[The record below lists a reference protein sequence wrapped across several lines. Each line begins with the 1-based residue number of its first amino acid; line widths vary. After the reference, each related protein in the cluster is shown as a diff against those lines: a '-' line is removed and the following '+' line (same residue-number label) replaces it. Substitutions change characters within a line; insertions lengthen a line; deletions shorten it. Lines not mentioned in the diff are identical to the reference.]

1 MEASY
6 ILELSKVS
14 KSFPGV
20 KALKSVDLKIREGSV
35 HALMGENG
43 AGKST
48 LMKILYGIY
57 EKDQGEIVFKGKPYQ
72 AGSPIEAI
80 RSGISMIPQ
89 EISPVPNLDV
99 ASNVFLG
106 KEILSG
112 GILQL
117 VNKKKIHSATV
128 ELFENL
134 NIRIDPSLMMN
145 QISIANAQ
153 LVAIATAVSGNA
165 DLIIM
170 DEPTSALTETEV
182 EHLFRIIRDLKENRN
197 IAIIYITHKLDE
209 VFEICEDVSVLRDGE
224 FIGSNPVSSMNKSQL
239 IQMMVGRS
247 MEDFFHKETAEIGE
261 TLLSVKN
268 LTLEGKYKDVCF
280 DLRRGEV
287 LGIAGLMGAGRT
299 EVMESLFGFHP
310 PDSGELWIRGEK
322 VEVHTPKDAISH
334 GLGFVTEDRKLT
346 GIFQELSVKDNMIM
360 PDVSNYLSGGLLNF
374 KQIREYCQKQRESLQ
389 IKTPSLDQLIK
400 NLSGGNQQK
409 VLISRWLLMEPEILI
424 LDEPTR
430 GIDVGAKAEIHRLI
444 GELAKMNKAIIMVS
458 SEMPEILSM
467 SDRIIV
473 MHEGTCTGELL
484 RGEATQEKVLQ
495 LATGETLSSYE
506 EKND

>member
-1 MEASY
+1 
-6 ILELSKVS
+6 
-14 KSFPGV
+14 
-20 KALKSVDLKIREGSV
+20 
-35 HALMGENG
+35 
-43 AGKST
+43 
-48 LMKILYGIY
+48 
-57 EKDQGEIVFKGKPYQ
+57 
-72 AGSPIEAI
+72 
-80 RSGISMIPQ
+80 
-89 EISPVPNLDV
+89 
-99 ASNVFLG
+99 
-106 KEILSG
+106 
-112 GILQL
+112 
-117 VNKKKIHSATV
+117 
-128 ELFENL
+128 
-134 NIRIDPSLMMN
+134 MMN

-409 VLISRWLLMEPEILI
+409 STHFSVVT
-424 LDEPTR
+424 D
-430 GIDVGAKAEIHRLI
+430 
-444 GELAKMNKAIIMVS
+444 
-458 SEMPEILSM
+458 
-467 SDRIIV
+467 
-473 MHEGTCTGELL
+473 GTGNPD
-484 RGEATQEKVLQ
+484 
-495 LATGETLSSYE
+495 S
-506 EKND
+506 